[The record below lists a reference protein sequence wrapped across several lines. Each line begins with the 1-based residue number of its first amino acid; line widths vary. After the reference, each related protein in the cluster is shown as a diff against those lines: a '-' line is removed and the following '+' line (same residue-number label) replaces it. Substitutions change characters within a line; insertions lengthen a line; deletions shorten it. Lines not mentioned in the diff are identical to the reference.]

1 MAGAG
6 PASNDASHVS
16 APVSRSSRADSSA
29 LREASYSKA
38 INSRASKSSGFEL
51 EDGGGH
57 LGSEARAEETE
68 TGHWQHQQQGLLQAV
83 SVRQATGAKIRLWL
97 GLSRPGQQT
106 IHLAAAHTHNH
117 GRQGLA
123 WTCRVYIASLGGRQA
138 ARRPQ
143 KGPAVLDAQQV
154 ATCHHGRRGDR
165 KALARPRRELP
176 HPKRHDRAAGAST
189 QEFINRWTRQS
200 LLAACGRCCLRS
212 LLPAVA
218 APCLPPPSA
227 PCGRRS
233 DQPDV

>member
-123 WTCRVYIASLGGRQA
+123 WACTIRAAAFSRRQA
-138 ARRPQ
+138 ARWPQARPSRL
-143 KGPAVLDAQQV
+143 GY
-154 ATCHHGRRGDR
+154 GRRR
-165 KALARPRRELP
+165 ALRLRLLLAT
-176 HPKRHDRAAGAST
+176 RAAA
-189 QEFINRWTRQS
+189 Q
-200 LLAACGRCCLRS
+200 L
-212 LLPAVA
+212 
-218 APCLPPPSA
+218 
-227 PCGRRS
+227 RRS
-233 DQPDV
+233 GPIHVQQAVVSRRQATRWPPR